1 MSKRNVLLFLPGRS
15 WQAPVG
21 RAGQGRAI
29 SPARALWGLPALSHL
44 PPALGSQATEG
55 GVLRLPQL
63 PHKATSASGQTS
75 PRLALLWGLGSGA
88 GVPPDGPWERCGN
101 SPK

>member
-29 SPARALWGLPALSHL
+29 SLARALRGLPALSH
-44 PPALGSQATEG
+44 PPPPPWAARPPRG
-55 GVLRLPQL
+55 GLRLPQL

-88 GVPPDGPWERCGN
+88 GVPPDGPGMM
-101 SPK
+101 

>member
-29 SPARALWGLPALSHL
+29 SLARALRGLPALSH
-44 PPALGSQATEG
+44 PPPPLGQPGHREG
-55 GVLRLPQL
+55 
-63 PHKATSASGQTS
+63 
-75 PRLALLWGLGSGA
+75 
-88 GVPPDGPWERCGN
+88 D
-101 SPK
+101 